1 MDTSPSSDA
10 AVSYALD
17 RFRKPPQ
24 RLNCAQAVF
33 AAFGDHGEG
42 ALERYSGL
50 GGGRAEGG
58 VCGALYAAKALVR
71 EPAAQARVERA
82 FVAAAG
88 SPSCRDIRALK
99 QLSCHDC
106 VATACRL
113 VSGERASREEAG

>member
-1 MDTSPSSDA
+1 MDTAPSSDA
-10 AVSYALD
+10 AVAFALD
-17 RFRKPPQ
+17 RFRKPPE

-42 ALERYSGL
+42 ARERYAGL

-58 VCGALYAAKALVR
+58 VCGALYAAKSLVR
-71 EPAAQARVERA
+71 EPAAQTRVERA

-99 QLSCHDC
+99 QLSCHNC

-113 VSGERASREEAG
+113 VSDELTSRDAAG